1 MNPKLL
7 TGYLRTFFALA
18 LGGFRVLGMD
28 KAASEKPQRGDPPIP
43 IETI

>member
-18 LGGFRVLGMD
+18 LSAFRILCMD
-28 KAASEKPQRGDPPIP
+28 KGASEKP
-43 IETI
+43 